1 MGLPK
6 WCCCL
11 PKDPKP
17 QNVSSISLITTQSS
31 QNDSSFRFDA
41 TNWVLKIED
50 QVYNGKCNFSSS
62 IFFLLSLHWASIN
75 HRCLIILL
83 SYVIEPTLRDM
94 ISK

>member
-17 QNVSSISLITTQSS
+17 QNVSSISLITTQSN
-31 QNDSSFRFDA
+31 QNDSSLRLDA
-41 TNWVLKIED
+41 ATIED
-50 QVYNGKCNFSSS
+50 QVYSGKYNFSSS
-62 IFFLLSLHWASIN
+62 IIFLLSFHWASIN

-83 SYVIEPTLRDM
+83 SYATEPTLRDM